1 MGTDALR
8 AAAALLTGLSFAG
21 PALAQ
26 DEPLSECRAALT
38 ESWPELVRE
47 GWPTTFYPLDLD
59 EPVVT
64 EPDNDALRPKLE
76 ALAQTCAEDREARN
90 DILVLDAKRSRAFR
104 EADRAI
110 ELLREVD
117 VRPGDRSFGIYQ
129 TERLIA
135 HTAAGSIGSVMAPV
149 LDSHEQALLAQGLE
163 LERKFTVQG
172 IAFRAYRYEDQQDG
186 WLLIGVHPNFE
197 IETIAAG
204 VPSWAAD
211 AVFEDGKPPFD
222 LTNARC
228 SVSNEP
234 LGEVGV
240 NFDESITL
248 DRIIAMLETSY
259 GDPERER
266 EWSRSAG
273 VDGFCP
279 NLGTMLPGFGPRLM
293 FSGLE
298 YRDASAG
305 YSEIDLMT
313 LLQSEVPEERAEAS
327 DYLFDHPDAVEPIHL
342 IYGVFDHMARGDR
355 ERALFWFY
363 IWQTRTRPYMEGDS
377 DFAQVRGVLNFTV
390 REELLT
396 WAGSDFDAN
405 MEVWIRAIRYELKA
419 PLYKG
424 RPEGVSEER
433 WQERIAKARQDNSE
447 ESVLALFEDET
458 VGDIE
463 AERRANGRYVGP
475 WIGAGRPLKDE
486 WR

>member
-1 MGTDALR
+1 MATEALR
-8 AAAALLTGLSFAG
+8 IAAALLGGLPFAA

-26 DEPLSECRAALT
+26 DEPLSECRAALRAD
-38 ESWPELVRE
+38 WPELVRE
-47 GWPTTFYPLDLD
+47 GWPTSYYPIDLE

-90 DILVLDAKRSRAFR
+90 EILVLDAQRSRAFG

-110 ELLREVD
+110 ELLSQVD
-117 VRPGDRSFGIYQ
+117 VRPGDRGFGVYQ
-129 TERLIA
+129 TELLKT
-135 HTAAGSIGSVMAPV
+135 HTAVGNIGSVMASV

-197 IETIAAG
+197 IETIIAG

-211 AVFEDGKPPFD
+211 AVFEDGKLPFD

-234 LGEVGV
+234 LGDEGV
-240 NFDESITL
+240 DFDESIAL
-248 DRIIAMLETSY
+248 DRIIAMLESSY

-266 EWSRSAG
+266 EWSRGAG
-273 VDGFCP
+273 VDDFCP
-279 NLGTMLPGFGPRLM
+279 NLATMLPGFGPRLK

-313 LLQSEVPEERAEAS
+313 LLQSEVPEERAEAA
-327 DYLFDHPDAVEPIHL
+327 DYVFDHPDAVEPLYL
-342 IYGVFDHMARGDR
+342 IFGVFDHMARGDR

-363 IWQTRTRPYMEGDS
+363 IWQTRTRPYMKVDS
-377 DFAQVRGVLNFTV
+377 EFAQLRGALNFSI
-390 REELLT
+390 RQELLN

-424 RPEGVSEER
+424 RPQGVGEER
-433 WQERIAKARQDNSE
+433 WQELIAKAREDNSE
-447 ESVLALFEDET
+447 EVILAVFEDTSVEE
-458 VGDIE
+458 IA
-463 AERRANGRYVGP
+463 AERRANNRYVGP
-475 WIGAGRPLKDE
+475 WRGTGRPLKDD